1 MRDPE
6 TVSTPIRRRLEIQGL
21 GRIYPVKPGNQHWQ
35 HEQNFL
41 KGAEM
46 SQVAEING
54 VNVTKMLEFK
64 DIVRQDPT
72 KADRN
77 PTLVAHWV
85 GGSRSRV
92 EFKDKVV
99 HLGGDDEFNPM
110 QMLLATL
117 AACDVDVIATH
128 ASFLGLKIES
138 LSVEA
143 TGHFNVQSYL
153 GLKGAPA
160 SGYDAMSYTV
170 RLSVPGAT
178 PEQIACLRERCRR
191 SSPVGDSL
199 ARAIPLKLEFK
210 PN

>member
-1 MRDPE
+1 
-6 TVSTPIRRRLEIQGL
+6 
-21 GRIYPVKPGNQHWQ
+21 
-35 HEQNFL
+35 
-41 KGAEM
+41 M
-46 SQVAEING
+46 SQVSEING
-54 VNVTKMLEFK
+54 VNVAELLEFK
-64 DIVRQDPT
+64 NIVSRDPT

-117 AACDVDVIATH
+117 AACDVDLIAMH
-128 ASFLGLKIES
+128 ASFLGLKVES

-153 GLKGAPA
+153 GLETTPP
-160 SGYDAMSYTV
+160 SGYDAISYTV
-170 RLSVPGAT
+170 RISAPGAT
-178 PEQIACLRERCRR
+178 AEQIAYLRERCER

-199 ARAIPLKLEFK
+199 TRVVPLKLEFEAT
-210 PN
+210 